1 VPVKVARARGFSL
14 IELMVALAIAAI
26 LMVLA
31 APRYIEWIADNQV
44 RNGAESVASGLRD
57 AMLAAIRENTS
68 VEFFIN
74 PATKVGSWT
83 VRYPGGATITSG
95 AFTEGTDRD
104 VFTVVPPAS
113 ATVTFTGLGSI
124 PPLNLDGTAPFE
136 SVTVTNPSG
145 TTTLRVLVPVN
156 TATGR
161 RSGIKIC
168 DTRWPASDP
177 KGCPNPT
184 P

>member
-1 VPVKVARARGFSL
+1 MPVTLYRARGFSL

-26 LMVLA
+26 LLVLA

-44 RNGAESVASGLRD
+44 RNGAESVAAGRRD

-74 PATKVGSWT
+74 PATKVGSWA
-83 VRYPGGATITSG
+83 VRYPAGATITRGSF
-95 AFTEGTDRD
+95 AEGTDRV
-104 VFTVVPPAS
+104 VFAVAPPAS
-113 ATVTFTGLGSI
+113 ATVTFTGIGTI
-124 PPLNLDGTAPFE
+124 PALNLDGTAPFE
-136 SVTVTNPSG
+136 SITVTNPSG

>member
-1 VPVKVARARGFSL
+1 VTLRRARGASL

-26 LMVLA
+26 LLVLA
-31 APRYIEWIADNQV
+31 APRYVEWLADGQV

-57 AMLAAIRENTS
+57 AMLAAIRENRS

-83 VRYPGGATITSG
+83 VRYPGGATLMSG
-95 AFTEGTDRD
+95 PFGEGMDRA
-104 VFTVVPPAS
+104 VFTVAPVATT
-113 ATVTFTGLGSI
+113 TVTFTGIGTI

-136 SVTVTNPSG
+136 SVTVTNPSA
-145 TTTLRVLVPVN
+145 TSTLRVLVPVN